1 MAAFWLGHRPG
12 KSSDVVGGYLPP
24 VVAVGAVSGD
34 YPEAVVGGNLPPVVA
49 VGAVGGDY
57 PPDRMGTVE
66 LRHDTAWEG
75 SDSVELRC
83 WCSHHMDRRP
93 KS

>member
-1 MAAFWLGHRPG
+1 M
-12 KSSDVVGGYLPP
+12 PP